1 MRVFVPFLAMMLAGC
16 ATTQNAGPQAERDPL
31 EGFNRAVW
39 GFNQGVDKVVLKP
52 VSTVYRTVTPRPVRR
67 GILHIFDNLS
77 EPWSFINNLLQGKPG
92 RAMNNLGR
100 FVINTT
106 IGVGGLADHA
116 TGLGLKKAPEDF
128 GQTLAAWG
136 VKSSTYVVLPLLGP
150 STIRDGVGTGVGMFA
165 DPVNVCL
172 RECTD
177 LSATERWIPT
187 GVEFIAVRADLTE
200 SGADTLLD
208 TSLDPY
214 ATARSAFLQRRAAE
228 IADQDTGSGGT
239 DADVDAALKELNEGA
254 DGETVPDESQA
265 GAPRPDEPRTDAPEA
280 GASQPDAVGPA
291 AAEPATSPA
300 PAPAEAPAPDAALPA
315 DAVTTPAK
323 PGTPETP
330 RLIEEPQSLSLLE

>member
-1 MRVFVPFLAMMLAGC
+1 MQEYMPMRIFVPALALLLAGC
-16 ATTQNAGPQAERDPL
+16 ATTQNAAAPQGERDPL

-52 VSTVYRTVTPRPVRR
+52 VSTAYRTVAPRPVRR

-77 EPWSFINNLLQGKPG
+77 EPWSFVNNLLQGKPD

-116 TGLGLKKAPEDF
+116 TGLGLKRTPEDF

-150 STIRDGVGTGVGMFA
+150 STIRDGIGTGVASFA
-165 DPVNVCL
+165 DPFNVCL

-177 LSATERWIPT
+177 LS
-187 GVEFIAVRADLTE
+187 GVELWAPRAVQLVAVRADLTE
-200 SGADTLLD
+200 SGADTLLN

-214 ATARSAFLQRRAAE
+214 ATARSAFLQRRTAE
-228 IADQDTGSGGT
+228 IADQDSGGASGT
-239 DADVDAALKELNEGA
+239 DADVDAALKELNEGGGA
-254 DGETVPDESQA
+254 DTLPETLPAEAQPGAIDSDA
-265 GAPRPDEPRTDAPEA
+265 GAPETPSQTPAPEA
-280 GASQPDAVGPA
+280 PP
-291 AAEPATSPA
+291 
-300 PAPAEAPAPDAALPA
+300 PAPDDGLDSAPA
-315 DAVTTPAK
+315 DGSTATQPQQPAETGQAE
-323 PGTPETP
+323 PSPEP
-330 RLIEEPQSLSLLE
+330 LP